1 MSARNFAALPA
12 CPPVLPGRP
21 PASLRHRCPPARRFM
36 KLRLDRVLRI
46 ELGPMT
52 ADEAAA
58 STAELPKM
66 TPPAKWTAPYV
77 PYSYGWWDVFMKK

>member
-1 MSARNFAALPA
+1 
-12 CPPVLPGRP
+12 
-21 PASLRHRCPPARRFM
+21 M